1 MSTTWI
7 LVANA
12 STARLY
18 ANHGAKKGMQLVKE
32 LSHPESRAK
41 ASNLVADRPGHN
53 PGSGN
58 GHGSFVPATDP
69 KQNEAERFAQELAR
83 EMDQGRTA
91 NSYQRAILVA
101 APAFMGLLKGN
112 LDHQVSKLVS
122 ESVEKDYTKA
132 TEKELSGHLENII
145 YL

>member
-18 ANHGAKKGMQLVKE
+18 ANHGVKKGMQLVKE
-32 LSHPESRAK
+32 MFHPESREK
-41 ASNLVADRPGHN
+41 GSNLVADRPGHN
-53 PGSGN
+53 PGAGN

-69 KQNEAERFAQELAR
+69 KQNEAERFAQELSR
-83 EMDQGRTA
+83 ELDQGRTA
-91 NSYQRAILVA
+91 NGYQRAILVA
-101 APAFMGLLKGN
+101 APAFMGLLKGCLN
-112 LDHQVSKLVS
+112 NQVTKLVS

-132 TEKELSGHLENII
+132 TEKELAGYLESII
-145 YL
+145 FL

>member
-18 ANHGAKKGMQLVKE
+18 ANHGAKKGVHLVKE
-32 LSHPESRAK
+32 LSHPESREK

-53 PGSGN
+53 PGAGN

-69 KQNEAERFAQELAR
+69 KHNEAERFAQELAR
-83 EMDQGRTA
+83 EMDHGRTS

-101 APAFMGLLKGN
+101 APAFMGLLRSN
-112 LDHQVSKLVS
+112 LGSQVSKLIS

-132 TEKELSGHLENII
+132 SEKELAGHLEGII

>member
-18 ANHGAKKGMQLVKE
+18 ANHGAKKGIQLVKE

-41 ASNLVADRPGHN
+41 ASSLVADRPGHN
-53 PGSGN
+53 PGAGN

-69 KQNEAERFAQELAR
+69 KHNEAERFAQELAR

>member
-12 STARLY
+12 STAKLY
-18 ANHGAKKGMQLVKE
+18 ANHGPKKGLHPVKE
-32 LSHPESRAK
+32 LTHPESREK

-53 PGSGN
+53 PGAGN
-58 GHGSFVPATDP
+58 GHGSFVPASNP
-69 KQNEAERFAQELAR
+69 KHNEAERFAQELAR
-83 EMDQGRTA
+83 ELEHGRTA
-91 NSYQRAILVA
+91 NTYQRAILVA
-101 APAFMGLLKGN
+101 APAFMGLLKSN
-112 LDHQVSKLVS
+112 LDGQVSKLVS

-132 TEKELSGHLENII
+132 TEKELAGHLEHII